1 MPIVACG
8 YDKGDRVLDGRM
20 RTIIGPALDRIGR
33 ALAKAG
39 VSADAVTLAGF
50 ALALAA
56 ACLIAFE
63 YYFAGLFA
71 LGLSRLADGL
81 DGAVARATR
90 KTDFGGFLDIVLD
103 FAFYG
108 AVPFGFVFADIGA
121 NAVAGAALLFAFY
134 VNGAS
139 FLAFAVLAEKHGLK
153 TLARGE
159 KSLFFTTGLAEATET
174 ILLFAAMCVF
184 PAWFP
189 WLAWGFALLTL
200 YTALSRIVLAAR
212 TFRR

>member
-39 VSADAVTLAGF
+39 ISADAVTLAGF

-63 YYFAGLFA
+63 HYFAGLFA

-108 AVPFGFVFADIGA
+108 AVPLGM
-121 NAVAGAALLFAFY
+121 AFMI
-134 VNGAS
+134 VVT
-139 FLAFAVLAEKHGLK
+139 LDRIIAVLDGREGA
-153 TLARGE
+153 
-159 KSLFFTTGLAEATET
+159 
-174 ILLFAAMCVF
+174 
-184 PAWFP
+184 
-189 WLAWGFALLTL
+189 
-200 YTALSRIVLAAR
+200 
-212 TFRR
+212 